1 MPKTLNFQLESIFV
15 EEEEDHELEENRV
28 ELETHKKKRGR
39 PRKDCE
45 VEEVHDVE
53 ENRIEEKKKS
63 GRHPKVPKALI
74 IDEPIKYKSSKKKES
89 AKENKNYIELKTFSV
104 Y

>member
-1 MPKTLNFQLESIFV
+1 M
-15 EEEEDHELEENRV
+15 EENRV
-28 ELETHKKKRGR
+28 ELETHKEKRGR

-53 ENRIEEKKKS
+53 EIQIEEKKKS
-63 GRHPKVPKALI
+63 GTPPEVPKALI
-74 IDEPIKYKSSKKKES
+74 IDEPIKSKSSKKNES
-89 AKENKNYIELKTFSV
+89 VKENKNYIELKTFCV